1 MKCDDQFSYTHTHTA
16 EFESACGDF
25 QLIKLIDLLLA
36 VDNKFIFKLG
46 KNKFD

>member
-1 MKCDDQFSYTHTHTA
+1 MTNSPTHTHTA
-16 EFESACGDF
+16 KLESAFGYF
-25 QLIKLIDLLLA
+25 QLIKHIDLLLA